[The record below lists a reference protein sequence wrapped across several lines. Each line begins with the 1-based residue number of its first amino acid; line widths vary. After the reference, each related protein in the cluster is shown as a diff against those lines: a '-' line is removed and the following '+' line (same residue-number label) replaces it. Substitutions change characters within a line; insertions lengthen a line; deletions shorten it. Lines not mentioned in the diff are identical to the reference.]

1 DDNGGGSVGDDGDD
15 GGGRRGQRA
24 KGEEKEELE
33 VDFYKLPILERRCPS
48 KFRFGHG
55 SGARVRLTDRK
66 RGEPYAIKEAEINPA
81 LAAEIREFESFSLYG
96 SFAGAQHGE
105 PLRRTTYQGYLQSI
119 RQALGW
125 LHRVEGV
132 ALGELRLGLLVP
144 GTQRAAARKV
154 HAFLLWQ
161 ERDRGM
167 CKRSTARSLAALIQV
182 TKFLYHE
189 QSQVREGDKP
199 YSDLDV
205 IKSLRAMS
213 TSYERANRVAGHVVD
228 SSIKWMDWPVYLEY
242 VGELRKECA
251 ACKANGR
258 PRNPADVAMSL
269 QAFLIAAILSCVPDR
284 QRTLRELVI
293 GRTLAK
299 DRSGIWSIR
308 HTHADYKTGGTYG
321 ERPPLVIDPGIYYE
335 LEEFISTWR
344 SHLNPQHNFLFSK
357 RDGSGP
363 LTAQELSRS
372 FSLNAFRLTGRKL
385 NPHMVRDMVVTYA
398 RSGHATEHE
407 LEGSCRHVLCLPSA
421 ARQFQALAIY
431 MGHSLAEQRGTYDRR
446 TKAEKVQPAMGLLAK
461 ISGSAATVGV
471 SSAVTGGAGGIG
483 SLVGM
488 VDAGTPQA
496 TGLRGGVG
504 LIQRGSEAA
513 TRQALVVIGAPG
525 PLAPSSLPPPSSGA
539 ASVPQPPKR
548 ATRAVKTS
556 GWSATATISTAAT
569 VASSVVTENGNSV
582 STVDMNAVK
591 PGTTMAAVAAAAVVP
606 GTVTVGDSCQ
616 ADGGGVTPHAPG
628 KRGRARRKA

>member
-1 DDNGGGSVGDDGDD
+1 EEEGDDYDDEDDNGGGSVGVGDGDGD
-15 GGGRRGQRA
+15 GRRGHQWR
-24 KGEEKEELE
+24 KGEGKGELE

-66 RGEPYAIKEAEINPA
+66 RGEPYAIKEAEINPP

-105 PLRRTTYQGYLQSI
+105 PLRRTTYQGYLQCI

-132 ALGELRLGLLVP
+132 PLGELRLGLLVP

-167 CKRSTARSLAALIQV
+167 CKRSAARSLAALIQV

-213 TSYERANRVAGHVVD
+213 TSYERANRVSGNVVD
-228 SSIKWMDWPVYLEY
+228 SSVKWMDWPVYLEY
-242 VGELRKECA
+242 VGELRRECA
-251 ACKANGR
+251 ARKANGR
-258 PRNPADVAMSL
+258 LRNPADVAMSL
-269 QAFLIAAILSCVPDR
+269 QTYLIAAILSCVPDR

-293 GRTLAK
+293 GRTLVK

-344 SHLNPQHNFLFSK
+344 SHLNPQHSFLFSK

-407 LEGSCRHVLCLPSA
+407 LE
-421 ARQFQALAIY
+421 ALAIY

-461 ISGSAATVGV
+461 ISGSAVTVGV
-471 SSAVTGGAGGIG
+471 SAAVTGGAGSIG
-483 SLVGM
+483 SLVGLG
-488 VDAGTPQA
+488 DAGAPQA
-496 TGLRGGVG
+496 SGLRASGMGD
-504 LIQRGSEAA
+504 IQGSKAA
-513 TRQALVVIGAPG
+513 TRQALVVNGAPG
-525 PLAPSSLPPPSSGA
+525 LLAPSSLPPPSSGA
-539 ASVPQPPKR
+539 ASVPQPQKR
-548 ATRAVKTS
+548 ATRATKTS
-556 GWSATATISTAAT
+556 GWSETAALSIDAA
-569 VASSVVTENGNSV
+569 VASSPVTENGASV
-582 STVDMNAVK
+582 STLDMNAVK
-591 PGTTMAAVAAAAVVP
+591 PGTTKAAVAEAVVLR
-606 GTVTVGDSCQ
+606 TATVGHSYQ
-616 ADGGGVTPHAPG
+616 ADGGGVTPQSTG